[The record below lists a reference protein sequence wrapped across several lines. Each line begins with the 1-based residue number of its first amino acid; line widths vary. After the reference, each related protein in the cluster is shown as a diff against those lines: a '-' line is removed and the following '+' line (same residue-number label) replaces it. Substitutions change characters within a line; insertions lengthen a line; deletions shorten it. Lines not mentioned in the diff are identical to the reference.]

1 MALWITSSQLGIR
14 RDIQITNFHTNQK
27 FTEYTIEI
35 HLDDVHWY
43 VKKRYSEFAEFHE
56 ELIKQIPTIDVKS
69 LPPKKL
75 LNKNSPDFI
84 HRRRLALDNYLKYLY
99 QFFTMNSMQLPECF
113 VKFLDFHLYEVH
125 GIVRKLA
132 EELFLNGDKILSA
145 STKKVFSIS
154 PLQMYAITRRMKLA
168 EPPCDSNDPVK
179 DLSHV
184 LDFLCHVKYVQI
196 VGSPDNFGTST
207 IKTQFLP
214 FDVSFFKSVEELE
227 LDCVQTNQITGID
240 NLKKTVRRLSIHRSL
255 TSIREIALSSLTE
268 IPPSSNEWL
277 ISTWK
282 LVTYLD
288 LSKNSLHLLDES
300 LKLFC
305 KTETLDLSYNLL
317 ETTIDHLQHL
327 HFLQNLNLSNN
338 RLHDVSD
345 FNARVGNIRS
355 LDLSFNE
362 LITTDGLSRLYS
374 LITLNLSS
382 NKLDSIKNIE
392 SLGSLPCLENL
403 CLKNNPLTRIVD
415 YRIRVF
421 AVFYNRAKDVWL
433 DGQMPDQRE
442 LDRAAVISAMSRAK
456 QNEAAQATMLV
467 QKVLSPTTPVLLSSS
482 LLRQKSNTNLK
493 NMNAASSCPS
503 NLTIIEKQPDVV
515 LDTKANNNN
524 NNDAIS
530 TEETNIS

>member
-1 MALWITSSQLGIR
+1 MALWSPSPQLATR
-14 RDIQITNFHTNQK
+14 RDIQITNFLTNQK

-35 HLDDVHWY
+35 CLDDIRWHV
-43 VKKRYSEFAEFHE
+43 VKRYSEFADFHE
-56 ELIKQIPTIDVKS
+56 ELIKQIPQIDAKS

-75 LNKNSPDFI
+75 LNKNSTDFI
-84 HRRRLALDNYLKYLY
+84 HRRRLALDHYLKYLF
-99 QFFTMNSMQLPECF
+99 QFFTNNSIQLSECF

-132 EELFLNGDKILSA
+132 EELFLNGEKILSA
-145 STKKVFSIS
+145 PGKKVFSIS
-154 PLQMYAITRRMKLA
+154 PLQMHAITRRIKLP
-168 EPPCDSNDPVK
+168 EPPCDTNDPVK
-179 DLSHV
+179 DLSHI

-196 VGSPDNFGTST
+196 IGSPDNFGTST
-207 IKTQFLP
+207 IKTQFLA
-214 FDVSFFKSVEELE
+214 FDVVFFKSIEELE

-288 LSKNSLHLLDES
+288 LSKNSLHSLDES

-317 ETTIDHLQHL
+317 ETNIDHLQHL
-327 HFLQNLNLSNN
+327 HFLQTLNLSNN
-338 RLHDVSD
+338 RLNDVSD

-374 LITLNLSS
+374 LITLNLTS
-382 NKLDSIKNIE
+382 NKLDSIKILNH
-392 SLGSLPCLENL
+392 LE
-403 CLKNNPLTRIVD
+403 V
-415 YRIRVF
+415 YHV
-421 AVFYNRAKDVWL
+421 
-433 DGQMPDQRE
+433 
-442 LDRAAVISAMSRAK
+442 
-456 QNEAAQATMLV
+456 
-467 QKVLSPTTPVLLSSS
+467 
-482 LLRQKSNTNLK
+482 
-493 NMNAASSCPS
+493 
-503 NLTIIEKQPDVV
+503 
-515 LDTKANNNN
+515 
-524 NNDAIS
+524 
-530 TEETNIS
+530 

>member
-1 MALWITSSQLGIR
+1 MALWSPVPQLGSR
-14 RDIQITNFHTNQK
+14 RGIQITNFNTNQN
-27 FTEYTIEI
+27 FTEYTIDI
-35 HLDDVHWY
+35 CLDDIRWHVS
-43 VKKRYSEFAEFHE
+43 KRYSEFADFHE
-56 ELIKQIPTIDVKS
+56 ELIKEVPQIDAKS

-75 LNKNSPDFI
+75 LNKTSPDFI
-84 HRRRLALDNYLKYLY
+84 QRRRQALDHYLKYLF
-99 QFFTMNSMQLPECF
+99 QFFTNNTMQLPECF
-113 VKFLDFHLYEVH
+113 VQFLDFHVYEVH

-132 EELFLNGDKILSA
+132 KELFLNGDKILA
-145 STKKVFSIS
+145 APGKKAFSIS
-154 PLQMYAITRRMKLA
+154 PLQIHAITRRIKLP
-168 EPPCDSNDPVK
+168 EPPCDSNDPAK
-179 DLSHV
+179 DLSHI

-196 VGSPDNFGTST
+196 IGSPDNFGTST
-207 IKTQFLP
+207 VKTQFLP
-214 FDVSFFKSVEELE
+214 FDVSFCKSVEELE
-227 LDCVQTNQITGID
+227 LDCVQTSQITGLD

-288 LSKNSLHLLDES
+288 LSKNSLHSLDES

-317 ETTIDHLQHL
+317 ETNIDHLQHL
-327 HFLQNLNLSNN
+327 HFLQTLNLSNN
-338 RLHDVSD
+338 RLYDVSD

-374 LITLNLSS
+374 LITLNLTS
-382 NKLDSIKNIE
+382 NKLDSIKSIE

-403 CLKNNPLTRIVD
+403 WLKNNPLARIVD

-421 AVFYNRAKDVWL
+421 AVFHNRAKDIWL

-442 LDRAAVISAMSRAK
+442 IDRASVISAMSRAK

-467 QKVLSPTTPVLLSSS
+467 RKAFSPTKPVSLLSSS
-482 LLRQKSNTNLK
+482 LLRQTSAPS
-493 NMNAASSCPS
+493 MNNVASSCPS
-503 NLTIIEKQPDVV
+503 NLSSIEKQPDVV
-515 LDTKANNNN
+515 LDTTGSNNTLPIDEIDMN
-524 NNDAIS
+524 
-530 TEETNIS
+530 

>member
-1 MALWITSSQLGIR
+1 MALWFTSPQLGNR
-14 RDIQITNFHTNQK
+14 RDIQITNFQTNQK
-27 FTEYTIEI
+27 YTEYTIDI
-35 HLDDVHWY
+35 CLDDIRWQ
-43 VKKRYSEFAEFHE
+43 VKKRYSEFADFHE
-56 ELIKQIPTIDVKS
+56 ELIKHIPTIDVKS

-75 LNKNSPDFI
+75 LNNNSPDFI
-84 HRRRLALDNYLKYLY
+84 HRRRLALDNYLKYLF
-99 QFFTMNSMQLPECF
+99 QFFTINSLQLPECF
-113 VKFLDFHLYEVH
+113 VNFLDFHLYEVH

-145 STKKVFSIS
+145 PGKKPFSIS
-154 PLQMYAITRRMKLA
+154 PLQMHAITRRIKLA
-168 EPPCDSNDPVK
+168 EPPCDSNDPAK
-179 DLSHV
+179 DLSHI

-196 VGSPDNFGTST
+196 IGSPDNFGTST
-207 IKTQFLP
+207 IKTQFLS
-214 FDVSFFKSVEELE
+214 FDVSFFKSVEELI
-227 LDCVQTNQITGID
+227 LDCVQTSQITGID
-240 NLKKTVRRLSIHRSL
+240 NLKKTVRHLSIHRSL

-282 LVTYLD
+282 FVTHLD
-288 LSKNSLHLLDES
+288 LSKNSLHSLDES

-305 KTETLDLSYNLL
+305 KTESLDLSYNLL
-317 ETTIDHLQHL
+317 ETSIDHLQHL

-374 LITLNLSS
+374 LITLNLTS

-403 CLKNNPLTRIVD
+403 WLKNNPLTRIVD

-442 LDRAAVISAMSRAK
+442 IDRAAVISAMSRAK

-467 QKVLSPTTPVLLSSS
+467 RKALSPTKPISLLSSS
-482 LLRQKSNTNLK
+482 LLRQTSTNTIN
-493 NMNAASSCPS
+493 NIASSCPS
-503 NLTIIEKQPDVV
+503 NLSIIEKQPDVV
-515 LDTKANNNN
+515 LDTTGSNNTLP
-524 NNDAIS
+524 
-530 TEETNIS
+530 TEMTNTN

>member
-1 MALWITSSQLGIR
+1 M
-14 RDIQITNFHTNQK
+14 
-27 FTEYTIEI
+27 IEPSI
-35 HLDDVHWY
+35 CYLSMNT
-43 VKKRYSEFAEFHE
+43 KRCF
-56 ELIKQIPTIDVKS
+56 
-69 LPPKKL
+69 
-75 LNKNSPDFI
+75 KN
-84 HRRRLALDNYLKYLY
+84 
-99 QFFTMNSMQLPECF
+99 
-113 VKFLDFHLYEVH
+113 
-125 GIVRKLA
+125 
-132 EELFLNGDKILSA
+132 
-145 STKKVFSIS
+145 
-154 PLQMYAITRRMKLA
+154 
-168 EPPCDSNDPVK
+168 SNDPVK

-207 IKTQFLP
+207 IKTQFLS

-240 NLKKTVRRLSIHRSL
+240 NLKKTVRHLSIHRSL

-282 LVTYLD
+282 LVTHLD

-338 RLHDVSD
+338 RLNDVSD

-355 LDLSFNE
+355 LDLSCNE
-362 LITTDGLSRLYS
+362 LIRTDGLSRLYS

-392 SLGSLPCLENL
+392 LLGSLPCLENL

-421 AVFYNRAKDVWL
+421 AVFHNRAKDVWL

-467 QKVLSPTTPVLLSSS
+467 QKVLSPTKPVLLSSS

-503 NLTIIEKQPDVV
+503 NLSIIEKQPDVV
-515 LDTKANNNN
+515 LDTKTNNNT
-524 NNDAIS
+524 IS
-530 TEETNIS
+530 IEETNTNE